1 MTTSPQNQEEQAQ
14 PTPADV
20 KQSVKPE
27 TKQKEEAGKT
37 IRKAVAKQ
45 NQREWGFFGA
55 RAFSKACEYGGETLE
70 LKMLRRKLRE
80 QSEILDEFALT
91 PEELAAMTSD

>member
-1 MTTSPQNQEEQAQ
+1 MTTSPQQPEQQ
-14 PTPADV
+14 PTPSDV

-45 NQREWGFFGA
+45 SQRAWGFFGA
-55 RAFSKACEYGGETLE
+55 RSLSKAAEYGGETLE
-70 LKMLRRKLRE
+70 LKMLRMKLRE
-80 QSEILDEFALT
+80 QSEILEEFQLS
-91 PEELAAMTSD
+91 PEELAEMTSD